1 MLDHDQLKAMMPQL
15 LRENVLGIAIVGS
28 YARGDATPYSDIDV
42 IALLSP
48 TSQPPEEPT
57 IDLYQGIYRVVQYR
71 TEAQMRK
78 SLTDPARA
86 IYDVVGLQ
94 QMLILYD
101 PMGILRELQL
111 EAEQFVWD
119 DAMTAKADELLNREM
134 LGWQEECYKAM
145 SGLRHKQEGHML
157 LGLYGLTYGLVRLML
172 IAKGVLLESE
182 NAFFD
187 ELTFAYETEP
197 QGAELV
203 EMMGLAFGVDEGFP
217 LLQRVETGLLLYL
230 QFAEYLGE
238 RLTPKVRKH
247 CQQVQK
253 KLEDL
258 LGRIIEVQCDPET
271 GNDKK

>member
-71 TEAQMRK
+71 TEAQMQK

-247 CQQVQK
+247 CQQVQR

-258 LGRIIEVQCDPET
+258 LGRIIEVQCDPEM

>member
-1 MLDHDQLKAMMPQL
+1 MLDREQLQAMTPQL
-15 LRENVLGIAIVGS
+15 LRDDVLGIAVVGS
-28 YARGDATPYSDIDV
+28 YARGDATQYSDVDV

-48 TSQPPEEPT
+48 TTQLPEEPK
-57 IDLYQGIYRVVQYR
+57 IDLYLGIYRVVQYR

-101 PMGILRELQL
+101 PLGILRKLQW
-111 EAEQFVWD
+111 EAERFVWD
-119 DAMTAKADELLNREM
+119 EAMVAKADGLLNREM

-203 EMMGLAFGVDEGFP
+203 EMMSLAFGVDEGFP

-258 LGRIIEVQCDPET
+258 LGRVIEVQCDPET
-271 GNDKK
+271 GKSI

>member
-1 MLDHDQLKAMMPQL
+1 
-15 LRENVLGIAIVGS
+15 
-28 YARGDATPYSDIDV
+28 
-42 IALLSP
+42 
-48 TSQPPEEPT
+48 
-57 IDLYQGIYRVVQYR
+57 
-71 TEAQMRK
+71 
-78 SLTDPARA
+78 
-86 IYDVVGLQ
+86 
-94 QMLILYD
+94 
-101 PMGILRELQL
+101 
-111 EAEQFVWD
+111 
-119 DAMTAKADELLNREM
+119 
-134 LGWQEECYKAM
+134 
-145 SGLRHKQEGHML
+145 
-157 LGLYGLTYGLVRLML
+157 ML

-247 CQQVQK
+247 CQQVQR

-271 GNDKK
+271 GNDRK